1 VNILMVR
8 SKIKEENVADAQ
20 AATERV
26 FQAIEQAQPTGVR
39 YAAGWLSDG
48 VTLVALLEV
57 ENSENPRSD
66 NPLLA
71 LPAYAELRDDLMQ
84 WYAEPSAVEHMTAIG
99 SYRLF

>member
-1 VNILMVR
+1 MNVLMVR

-26 FQAIEQAQPTGVR
+26 FQAIEQAQPAGVR
-39 YAAGWLSDG
+39 YAAAWLSDG
-48 VTLVALLEV
+48 VTLVALLAV
-57 ENSENPRSD
+57 ENSADPRRD

-71 LPAYAELRDDLMQ
+71 LPAYADLRENLNQ
-84 WYAEPSAVEHMTAIG
+84 WYAEPSAVETMTVIG